1 MKTISFIALSMMLSV
16 STSAFAQEETS
27 DTSTTTTIQKSD
39 VVPKEGEVKDIDDE
53 IKNKK
58 LRAELGSKKKLSVSM
73 SLGYSGGSIEKPLD
87 RSRPNYRAA
96 SIGELANTS
105 IAGTVALKYRLTERD
120 SLSFGTGVSYLT
132 PFHNKASEIQ
142 NNKVEGAERR
152 LFNVAT
158 PYISYSRAY
167 KAGGIQNISSVGY
180 SHTTIQQYIERDKSV
195 GSVDLSQTLLGS
207 PVEGLDLGVS
217 LGLSHEIYS
226 DGIRGTNY
234 SVINA
239 KGEDEVIGETR
250 PDFQLG
256 VYPFLEY
263 ALTEKASF
271 RTVFGYFNYEKNRAQ
286 GNFRNTNPYQSMG
299 IGYSVTRDIYLY
311 PNLQF
316 RPDNIRADLTN
327 VALSTTI
334 NL

>member
-27 DTSTTTTIQKSD
+27 DSQSTTTTIQKSD
-39 VVPKEGEVKDIDDE
+39 VVPKEGEIKDIDDE

-73 SLGYSGGSIEKPLD
+73 SLGYSGGSVEKPFD
-87 RSRPNYRAA
+87 RRRPNYRAA

-152 LFNVAT
+152 LFNVST

-167 KAGGIQNISSVGY
+167 KVGGIQNITSVGY
-180 SHTTIQQYIERDKSV
+180 SHTTIQQYIEQDKSV
-195 GSVDLSQTLLGS
+195 GSADLSQTLLGS
-207 PVEGLDLGVS
+207 PVEGLDLGVAV
-217 LGLSHEIYS
+217 GLSYEIYA
-226 DGIRGTNY
+226 DGIRGSNY
-234 SVINA
+234 AID
-239 KGEDEVIGETR
+239 GEVIGETR

-271 RTVFGYFNYEKNRAQ
+271 RTVFGYFNYEKNRSADS
-286 GNFRNTNPYQSMG
+286 FRNTNPYQSMG

-316 RPDNIRADLTN
+316 RPDNVRADLTN